1 MSAFCAYM
9 CMSICIFICILHT
22 HMHTPID
29 THRGMFERMVTKMSI
44 SHGKISPDFKN
55 QPTQTPSLTLFLFT
69 HQASLPFISHLPH
82 NSCSGFCS
90 YNFIEVAFTKI
101 LSASYF
107 LLTGHFPVLW
117 WLDVSTTLKTIV
129 CFAPWNS
136 GPPGCQDVTT
146 HSWLLSELSLSA
158 PTPGIWCRPKCH
170 PGPLLS
176 LPDICL

>member
-1 MSAFCAYM
+1 MKGWSPRCQYWP
-9 CMSICIFICILHT
+9 SL
-22 HMHTPID
+22 
-29 THRGMFERMVTKMSI
+29 VV
-44 SHGKISPDFKN
+44 KIPPDFKN
-55 QPTQTPSLTLFLFT
+55 QPTQTPSLTLCLCFILL
-69 HQASLPFISHLPH
+69 HQASLPFISHLPN

-117 WLDVSTTLKTIV
+117 WLDVSTTLKTTV

-136 GPPGCQDVTT
+136 GPPGCRDVTT

-158 PTPGIWCRPKCH
+158 PHTWYLVSPKVPSWPTP
-170 PGPLLS
+170 
-176 LPDICL
+176 LPP